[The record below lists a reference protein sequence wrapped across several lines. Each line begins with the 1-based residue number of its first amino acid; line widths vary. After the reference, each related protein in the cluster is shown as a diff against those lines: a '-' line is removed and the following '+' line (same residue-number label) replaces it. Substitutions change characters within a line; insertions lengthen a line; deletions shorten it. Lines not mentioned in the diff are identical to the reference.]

1 MLQLKCCILDTFMMP
16 AGVRVRKHWWPQSK
30 LSTLKTTT
38 SANFNLANVYNFW
51 NKTRYKIHVVKG
63 RELLQ
68 PNQVPFQHGHLSFY
82 LPPFHFVWWLFDSL
96 AIFVRYT
103 SFKFVFTKHDR
114 NFFCVKE
121 RNEIGAI
128 LKHFCHINCFWIWH
142 YLRKRTAR
150 KFWDFVDASGAIF
163 QHSSGPN

>member
-96 AIFVRYT
+96 AIFIRYT

-114 NFFCVKE
+114 KFF
-121 RNEIGAI
+121 
-128 LKHFCHINCFWIWH
+128 
-142 YLRKRTAR
+142 LRKRR
-150 KFWDFVDASGAIF
+150 KRNRGHFKALLSYKLFLNLALFKKTYRTEILRFCRCQWCNISA
-163 QHSSGPN
+163 